1 MRSSRARISN
11 SPPRRAR
18 SSSTTRKSCSRMA
31 TAGRPRLPSSS
42 PSRRPTDD
50 KHHLSP
56 GESRGRLFSCPG
68 IRTISPGF
76 RRDCGVGWIAPMI
89 LQAIMFYL
97 FAVVAVASGV
107 MVVAARNPVHSV
119 LFLILAFF
127 NAAGLF
133 VLMGAEFLAM
143 ILVIVCV
150 AGLKAAPL
158 PANAGA
164 LTNTRALGE
173 LLYTRYIFAFQA
185 AGVILLVAMI
195 GAIVLTL
202 RARVGVRHQSIAR
215 QLARTRTESVEVVKV
230 PIGGGVG
237 D

>member
-1 MRSSRARISN
+1 
-11 SPPRRAR
+11 
-18 SSSTTRKSCSRMA
+18 
-31 TAGRPRLPSSS
+31 
-42 PSRRPTDD
+42 
-50 KHHLSP
+50 
-56 GESRGRLFSCPG
+56 
-68 IRTISPGF
+68 
-76 RRDCGVGWIAPMI
+76 MI

-143 ILVIVCV
+143 ILVIVYVGAVAVLFLFVVMMLDIDFAELRSGFMRYLPIGAVIGFILLAELLLIFGSWVIAPGV

-158 PANAGA
+158 PANVGA

-195 GAIVLTL
+195 GAIVLTHRERSDVRPQ
-202 RARVGVRHQSIAR
+202 RAYR
-215 QLARTRTESVEVVKV
+215 QITRRPGEAVVKV
-230 PIGGGVG
+230 DPGVG
-237 D
+237 QGVEI